1 MKKLLLPKGKIL
13 KILSALFFFLLLFSL
28 SFTANAQI
36 SKKNKQTKFES
47 LNIFPYQNKHVHSS
61 SIIELPNGDLL
72 SCWFEGSGERTANDV
87 MVKGARIKK
96 GASSWS
102 KTFVMADTP
111 GHPDCNPVLF
121 INEKNKLFLFWIVV
135 QANRWETSVLK
146 YRTSDNYEK
155 EGAPEWN
162 WQDVILLKP
171 GEEFAETTKEKFKES
186 GRSDLS
192 WAEYAPRY
200 ENTVYEAAKEPKKRE
215 TGWMTRIHPLT
226 LQNGR
231 LLLPLYS
238 DGYNFS
244 LVAISDDDGEN
255 WKPSLPIVGRG
266 NVQPAIIQKK
276 DGTLIAFMRD
286 NGDEPGRIMISTSKD
301 NGYEWSAATKTD
313 IPNPGT
319 SVDAIKLKNGNF
331 LIVYNDIENG
341 RHSLAISISEDEGKS
356 WKFKRNIEKAEKGEG
371 SFSYPSV
378 IQTNNGQ
385 IHVSYSYHLKE
396 KKTIK
401 HVAFSTGW
409 VKKGN

>member
-1 MKKLLLPKGKIL
+1 MVTGTIIQAQQDLQSKL
-13 KILSALFFFLLLFSL
+13 
-28 SFTANAQI
+28 
-36 SKKNKQTKFES
+36 
-47 LNIFPYQNKHVHSS
+47 IFPFQKQHVHSS
-61 SIIELPNGDLL
+61 SIVELPNGDLL

-87 MVKGARIKK
+87 MVKGARLKK
-96 GASSWS
+96 GASNWS

-121 INEKNKLFLFWIVV
+121 INDKNKLFMFWIVV

-146 YRTSDNYEK
+146 YLTSDNYKK

-171 GEEFAETTKEKFKES
+171 DEEFAKTTKEKFKES
-186 GRSDLS
+186 GKPGLS
-192 WAEYAPRY
+192 WAEYAPKY
-200 ENTVYEAAKEPKKRE
+200 EKMVFEAAKEPKKRE
-215 TGWMTRIHPLT
+215 TGWMTRIHPIT

-231 LLLPLYS
+231 ILLPLYS

-244 LVAISDDDGEN
+244 LVAISDDSGET

-266 NVQPAIIQKK
+266 NVQPAIIQKE

-286 NGDEPGRIMISTSKD
+286 NGDEPGRVMVSTSKD
-301 NGYEWSAATKTD
+301 DGYEWSAATKTD

-331 LIVYNDIENG
+331 SMVYNDVEDG
-341 RHSLAISISEDEGKS
+341 RYSLAISISEDEGKT
-356 WKFKRNIEKAEKGEG
+356 WKFTRNLEKVKKDEG
-371 SFSYPSV
+371 SFAYPSV
-378 IQTNNGQ
+378 IQSDDGS

-396 KKTIK
+396 EKTIK
-401 HVAFSTGW
+401 HVAFSEEW
-409 VKKGN
+409 VKSGK